1 MQAGSTDWGHYTLAP
16 SRLDT
21 SQGQKFY
28 PVLGIRGYHGE
39 LKSRL
44 ALSLGI
50 RNTPAPMSFWTQLA
64 LTTTTHQSLLCVGLD
79 PDPTCLPADFGSL
92 TGSSLAPLLTWN
104 RHIIS
109 RTADWACAYK
119 PNLGFYLRHGAPG
132 LQLLA
137 DTVAAIPAATPV
149 ILDAKF
155 GDIGSTA
162 AGYAHFAF
170 AELGVGA
177 VTLNPLL
184 GQDSLAPFFAYPDKG
199 FWLLAHTS
207 NPDARQFQDLETG
220 SGPLHERIA
229 ATVQTWEPRV
239 GLVVGATYPEQL
251 RRIRELV
258 PDRWILAPGLGRQGG
273 ALAASLAAGWSTAR
287 PPGLLFNASSGLARA
302 QDPGKAAQE
311 IVESMRQT
319 AMQMTET
326 TA

>member
-1 MQAGSTDWGHYTLAP
+1 
-16 SRLDT
+16 
-21 SQGQKFY
+21 
-28 PVLGIRGYHGE
+28 
-39 LKSRL
+39 
-44 ALSLGI
+44 
-50 RNTPAPMSFWTQLA
+50 MSFWAQLA
-64 LTTTTHQSLLCVGLD
+64 LATTARQSLLCVGLD
-79 PDPTCLPADFGSL
+79 PDPAYLPASFGPL
-92 TGSSLAPLLTWN
+92 TGTSLAPLLAWN

-109 RTADWACAYK
+109 HTANWACAYK

-137 DTVAAIPAATPV
+137 DTVAAIPADTPV

-199 FWLLAHTS
+199 FWLLVHTS
-207 NPDARQFQDLETG
+207 NPDAHQLQDLETE
-220 SGPLHERIA
+220 SGPLHAQIA
-229 ATVQTWEPRV
+229 AIVQTWEPRV

-251 RRIRELV
+251 GRIRALV

-273 ALAASLAAGWSTAR
+273 SLAASLAAGWSTVR
-287 PPGLLFNASSGLARA
+287 PPGLLLNASSGIARA

-311 IVESMRQT
+311 IVESTRQI